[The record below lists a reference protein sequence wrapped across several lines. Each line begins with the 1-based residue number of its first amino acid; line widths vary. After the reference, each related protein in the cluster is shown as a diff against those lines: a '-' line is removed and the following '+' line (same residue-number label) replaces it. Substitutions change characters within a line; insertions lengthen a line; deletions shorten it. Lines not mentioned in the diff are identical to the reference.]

1 MPWNKKTEF
10 DQRYRFVQQA
20 RAPNACV
27 VRLCRQWNISRKTG
41 YKWIKRYRRDGL
53 RGLQNR
59 PPVAQTSLGKIGHQW
74 RRSVR
79 KLRQQH
85 PSWGPRKL
93 HHCLKLR
100 HRRGVPSVATIG
112 RWLRQWS
119 MVGVRRRRR
128 PTGPTVSRP
137 LRQPVVRPNDLW
149 TVDFKG
155 SFRLGDGTRV
165 EPLTVRDGLSRYALK
180 VQLMRQQNV
189 EGTVPVFRRLFV
201 AKGLPRRIRV
211 DNGSPFG
218 SKGPLGLTRLSA
230 WWVKLGIEVEFG
242 RAGHPEDNAAH
253 EQFHGVMKAETASPP
268 AQTWR
273 GQKRRTQRWVE
284 EYNEARPH
292 EALGMK
298 VPAQS
303 YRPSARKFTP
313 TEQPLRYPR
322 GWESRQVKSNG
333 EVSWRGRARFIGE
346 AFARE
351 RVGLKEHKAR
361 VWRVY
366 YEKHLIGQLYDKER
380 GGMRPATYRPRRQPR

>member
-1 MPWNKKTEF
+1 MPWNQKTEF
-10 DQRYRFVQQA
+10 DQRYRFVQQT

-27 VRLCRQWNISRKTG
+27 AQLCRQWKISRKTG
-41 YKWIKRYRRDGL
+41 YKWIKRYRRDGW

-59 PPVAQTSLGKIGHQW
+59 PPVAQTSADETGRKC
-74 RRSVR
+74 RRRVR
-79 KLRQQH
+79 QLRQQH
-85 PSWGPRKL
+85 PFWGPRKL

-100 HRRGVPSVATIG
+100 HRRGVPSSATIG
-112 RWLRQWS
+112 RWLREWGL
-119 MVGVRRRRR
+119 VGVRRRRR
-128 PTGPTVSRP
+128 PAGPKVSRP
-137 LRQPVVRPNDLW
+137 LCPPVVRPNDLW

-155 SFRLGDGTRV
+155 YFLLGDGTRV

-180 VQLMRQQNV
+180 VELMRQQNV
-189 EGTVPVFRRLFV
+189 EDTVPEFRQLFV

-230 WWVKLGIEVEFG
+230 WWLKLGIEVEFG
-242 RAGHPEDNAAH
+242 RPGHPEDNAGH

-273 GQKRRTQRWVE
+273 GQQRRTQRWVQQ
-284 EYNEARPH
+284 YNEVRPH

-303 YRPSARKFTP
+303 YRPSGRKFRP
-313 TEQPLRYPR
+313 REQPLSYPK

-333 EVSWRGRARFIGE
+333 EVSWHGRARFIGE
-346 AFARE
+346 AFARQ
-351 RVGLKEHKAR
+351 RVGFKQYKAG

-366 YEKHLIGQLYDKER
+366 YVKHLIGQLDDKDR
-380 GGMRPATYRPRRQPR
+380 GGMRPATFRPRRRAR